1 MDNAA
6 EVLKT
11 FARVVKF
18 SNDPKMGFEDKL
30 HKILEE
36 TMQCSGM
43 AKGSIMLMKGKKCL
57 EVAASSR
64 AELIGVCQSLDD
76 EDSPSAWVAVNKK
89 PLYVDSALN
98 CAFPQK
104 FDHYKKNAYFSV
116 PLMSGKKVMGV
127 LNLTE
132 KVVLDLLSPQ
142 EQEFVLNIAGHFI
155 MAIDNQRLALS
166 LKKSKEKLRKKNQEL
181 KKVEKAK
188 DQLFNMLV
196 HDLKGPISEM
206 VANLDLLT
214 YTVKGENLEYIQS
227 SRTACD
233 SLYRMV
239 TDMLEITRMEEGRL
253 NLYVTPVN
261 PMEIIDDALSRLSGM
276 AMIKE
281 IRFAKEI
288 PHEGE
293 NCLFKADRNFL
304 SRVLQNLLVN
314 AISYTDTGGG
324 IILGYST
331 PKPNEIVFF
340 VEDCG
345 PGIPPGFEEKI
356 FDKFVRVNEADQ
368 NRAYSTGLGLA
379 FCQMA
384 VSAHGGTIRAENA
397 IPTGARFSFTL
408 PMDNGGSGKEKSNE
422 TSGIRY

>member
-1 MDNAA
+1 MDNAT

-11 FARVVKF
+11 FAAVVQF
-18 SNDPKMGFEDKL
+18 SNDSSLDFEEKL
-30 HKILEE
+30 QKILEE
-36 TMQCSGM
+36 TMKCSGM
-43 AKGSIMLMKGKKCL
+43 AKGSIMLMKGRNCL

-64 AELIGVCQSLDD
+64 PELIGICQDLED
-76 EDSPSAWVAVNKK
+76 ENSPSAWVAINKK
-89 PLYVDSALN
+89 PLYVDSMID
-98 CAFPQK
+98 CTFPQK

-116 PLMSGKKVMGV
+116 PLLSGKKVMGV

-132 KVVLDLLSPQ
+132 KVVLDLLTPQ

-155 MAIDNQRLALS
+155 MAIDNQRLAKS
-166 LKKSKEKLRKKNQEL
+166 LKQSREKLRKKNQQL

-188 DQLFNMLV
+188 EQLFNMLV

-239 TDMLEITRMEEGRL
+239 SDMLEITKMEEGRL
-253 NLYVTPVN
+253 KLYHTLVN
-261 PMEIIDDALSRLSGM
+261 PMEILDDALARLTGM

-288 PHEGE
+288 PHDGQK
-293 NCLFKADRNFL
+293 CLFRADRNIL

-314 AISYTDTGGG
+314 AISYTETGGG
-324 IILGYST
+324 IILGYGLPT
-331 PKPNEIVFF
+331 PQNIVFF
-340 VEDCG
+340 VEDNG
-345 PGIPPGFEEKI
+345 PGIPAGFEEKI

-368 NRAYSTGLGLA
+368 NRAYTTGLGLA

-384 VSAHGGTIRAENA
+384 VAAHNGTIRAENA
-397 IPTGARFSFTL
+397 TPTGARFAFTL
-408 PMDNGGSGKEKSNE
+408 PMDHTG
-422 TSGIRY
+422 

>member
-6 EVLKT
+6 DVLQT
-11 FARVVKF
+11 FARVVSI
-18 SNDPKMGFEDKL
+18 SNDAKIGFEDKL
-30 HKILEE
+30 QKILEE
-36 TMQCSGM
+36 IMQCSGM
-43 AKGSIMLMKGKKCL
+43 AKGSIMLMKGRKSL
-57 EVAASSR
+57 QVAASSR
-64 AELIGVCQSLDD
+64 PELIGVSQSLDD
-76 EDSPSAWVAVNKK
+76 ENSPSAWVAENKK
-89 PLYVDSALN
+89 PLYVDCALD
-98 CAFPQK
+98 CQFPQK

-116 PLMSGKKVMGV
+116 PLMAGKKVMGV
-127 LNLTE
+127 LNLTD
-132 KVVLDLLSPQ
+132 KVVLDLLSPK

-155 MAIDNQRLALS
+155 MAIENQRLTQS
-166 LKKSKEKLRKKNQEL
+166 LKKSKEKLRKKNLEL
-181 KKVEKAK
+181 RKVEKAK

-214 YTVKGENLEYIQS
+214 YTVKGENLEFIQS

-239 TDMLEITRMEEGRL
+239 SDMLEITKMEEGRL
-253 NLYVTPVN
+253 KLYLTPVN
-261 PMEIIDDALSRLSGM
+261 PIEIIDDALSSLSGM

-288 PHEGE
+288 PHDGE
-293 NCLFKADRNFL
+293 NCLFNADKILL

-314 AISYTDTGGG
+314 AISYTDAGGG

-331 PKPNEIVFF
+331 PKPNQIVFF
-340 VEDCG
+340 VEDSG
-345 PGIPPGFEEKI
+345 PGIPDGFEEKI

-384 VSAHGGTIRAENA
+384 VIAHNGTIRAENA
-397 IPTGARFSFTL
+397 TPAGARFSFTL
-408 PMDNGGSGKEKSNE
+408 PMDNGGGTKKSHGATE
-422 TSGIRY
+422 FRL